1 MLRSIVYFSHYLLY
15 FLNLDT
21 VHIVAARQI
30 DGVGVGS
37 FVGVPSS
44 DLALVVLEISDSKH
58 SSEPLFYCL
67 IKV

>member
-21 VHIVAARQI
+21 IDAIAIPQI
-30 DGVGVGS
+30 HGVGVS
-37 FVGVPSS
+37 LLVGVPCS